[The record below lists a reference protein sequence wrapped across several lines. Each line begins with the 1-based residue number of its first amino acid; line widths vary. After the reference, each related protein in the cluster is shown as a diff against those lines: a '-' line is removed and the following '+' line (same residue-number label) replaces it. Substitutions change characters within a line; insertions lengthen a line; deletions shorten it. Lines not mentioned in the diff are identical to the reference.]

1 VGAENWDWLQ
11 RAACRGETEPFFS
24 RGKDNLAHAREL
36 CQGCVVRTECLAYAL
51 SDPELEGVWAGLTAK
66 QRQQIRRRRVA

>member
-1 VGAENWDWLQ
+1 VGAAKWDWLQ
-11 RAACRGETEPFFS
+11 RAACRGETGSFFS
-24 RGKDNLAHAREL
+24 RGKDDLAHAREL
-36 CQGCVVRTECLAYAL
+36 CQSCTVRNECLAYAL